1 MARTGFG
8 SFMHPSGVSFLRYST
23 ICGIGQSHEDFFT
36 CLDWRC
42 RMLQFDSLG
51 DCVRCL
57 FNDIGAVAVFCSY
70 GHNICELQ
78 EMGRAALDVERRVV

>member
-1 MARTGFG
+1 
-8 SFMHPSGVSFLRYST
+8 
-23 ICGIGQSHEDFFT
+23 
-36 CLDWRC
+36 
-42 RMLQFDSLG
+42 MLQFDSFG

-57 FNDIGAVAVFCSY
+57 FNDIGAVAVFCSA